1 MQRRSTA
8 SLPRDHIQ
16 IHSEVQKQEKDF
28 NYVPKKSNLLCYG
41 GLVRGGWGLT
51 RLSEEGRGKGEGR
64 RKQVELLSHLHLSCI
79 SLTNVHF

>member
-1 MQRRSTA
+1 M
-8 SLPRDHIQ
+8 P
-16 IHSEVQKQEKDF
+16 
-28 NYVPKKSNLLCYG
+28 NKSNLLCYG

-51 RLSEEGRGKGEGR
+51 QLSEEGRGKGEGR